1 LKGPPR
7 LSAPF
12 VSDGESRPELGVESV
27 ESAPAA
33 ADGRS

>member
-1 LKGPPR
+1 VQLVP
-7 LSAPF
+7 
-12 VSDGESRPELGVESV
+12 DGESRPELGVESV